1 VLDGKGTYRGIA
13 GTLNVTETIAF
24 ILPRY
29 TSGRHINQC
38 DDNTPPI
45 DAYSPITGSGKIK
58 F

>member
-1 VLDGKGTYRGIA
+1 V
-13 GTLNVTETIAF
+13 NVTETIAF

-38 DDNTPPI
+38 DDNTQPI